1 MAPKLLDSFPLSQLP
16 LRSADPILI
25 PLYFFFSFPPSL
37 PLSPSLFLSFPFVLP
52 IRLDVSCPSWRLKLF
67 FQWSVDVLC
76 QSFHM
81 QMFSSVVA
89 GEGEGHVL
97 PLGHPDPSTQ
107 LSTTKV
113 NIEDIVLRE
122 ISQ

>member
-1 MAPKLLDSFPLSQLP
+1 MEF
-16 LRSADPILI
+16 
-25 PLYFFFSFPPSL
+25 
-37 PLSPSLFLSFPFVLP
+37 
-52 IRLDVSCPSWRLKLF
+52 
-67 FQWSVDVLC
+67 
-76 QSFHM
+76 
-81 QMFSSVVA
+81 SVVA

-107 LSTTKV
+107 LSTTRV